1 MTAIDTAE
9 PAQLLDVNEVAA
21 MLTCSARHVWRMAD
35 GGRFP
40 RPISIGVKLKRWPR
54 SAVTQWVADQAKPVT
69 ARR

>member
-1 MTAIDTAE
+1 MSTLETPE
-9 PAQLLDVNEVAA
+9 TLLLDVNEVAV

-35 GGRFP
+35 GGHFP

-54 SAVTQWVADQAKPVT
+54 SAVTQWVAEQAKPAT